1 MDFFY
6 GIVKYLG
13 MTSEF
18 ADTTDSASGND
29 EEAARIKRGI
39 PPLDIPDDVHN
50 LPSDIEAYGHFYI
63 RDATADNYWA
73 SAGSD
78 PNPESESA
86 SDDGEIFFPSEE
98 LRMARAVKLG
108 VDPMNHATCH
118 LDGQT
123 LTYVPASQSVLMAN
137 RTVDTKCSPQ
147 LFAEPNGLCKVYGVE
162 ISQIAEVIDESH
174 YHWAIYSNPQDVDA
188 SHLIQIVH

>member
-6 GIVKYLG
+6 NIAKYLG
-13 MTSEF
+13 MTGEVSVPI
-18 ADTTDSASGND
+18 DPASGND
-29 EEAARIKRGI
+29 EEAARTGRGI
-39 PPLDIPDDVHN
+39 PPLNIPDDVQN
-50 LPSDIEAYGHFYI
+50 LPSDIEEYGHLLI
-63 RDATADNYWA
+63 PDATANNYWA
-73 SAGSD
+73 SGGSD
-78 PNPESESA
+78 ADSESA

-98 LRMARAVKLG
+98 LRMARAAKLG
-108 VDPMNHATCH
+108 VDPMNHATIH

-137 RTVDTKCSPQ
+137 RTVDTKRSPQ
-147 LFAEPNGLCKVYGVE
+147 LFAEPNDLCKVYGVE

-174 YHWAIYSNPQDVDA
+174 YHWAIYLNPQDVDA